1 MATKKTMEVL
11 IDGKLYTLATED
23 SGEHVQRIINYFN
36 SKIDEFKKNSNYKR
50 MSKDYQN
57 ILLSLNIAD
66 DLFKAK
72 GVIGELKEQL
82 IKKDRDIAVLQEKL
96 EELQMKQSMAK
107 EMLGES
113 KKEKKKRNE

>member
-36 SKIDEFKKNSNYKR
+36 GKIHEFKKNSSYKR

-66 DLFKAK
+66 DLFKAR
-72 GVIGELKEQL
+72 GTISELKEQL
-82 IKKDRDIAVLQEKL
+82 AKKDRDIAALEEKL

-107 EMLGES
+107 QMLEQS
-113 KKEKKKRNE
+113 KKEKKKKNE

>member
-1 MATKKTMEVL
+1 MGTKKTMEVL

-36 SKIDEFKKNSNYKR
+36 SKIDEFKKNSSYKR
-50 MSKDYQN
+50 MTRDYQN

-66 DLFKAK
+66 DLFKAR
-72 GVIGELKEQL
+72 GQISELKEQL
-82 IKKDRDIAVLQEKL
+82 AKKDRDIAALEAKL
-96 EELQMKQSMAK
+96 EEIEIKQSMAK
-107 EMLGES
+107 QMLGES